1 MPLILLARLAAWACS
16 KLCYCIA
23 QIRYLKTCPL
33 CLPLHTPGGT
43 WRPGR
48 PRELAVEVFA
58 LRSFF
63 KKVLQRSLNRDR
75 LLPPPKP
82 LPNTPS
88 PRARQPRTLA
98 SVRSPTAR
106 SALSRRAL
114 LLPAATFSLPSLLLF
129 RRPTRLSP
137 HPRVVATPR
146 LGSSSPR
153 CSRSPPYLSP
163 RPPPPPALLL
173 PSVPSATLSPPS
185 LLLRRE
191 VARAAPARRSGA
203 ATARS
208 APPRRRFIPTRIG
221 LCSSG
226 ARARRPLGCG
236 A

>member
-1 MPLILLARLAAWACS
+1 VPLR
-16 KLCYCIA
+16 
-23 QIRYLKTCPL
+23 
-33 CLPLHTPGGT
+33 TPGGT

-48 PRELAVEVFA
+48 PRELVVEVFA

-63 KKVLQRSLNRDR
+63 EKVHQRSLNRDR
-75 LLPPPKP
+75 PLRPPKP
-82 LPNTPS
+82 LPPS

-106 SALSRRAL
+106 SALSRPAL
-114 LLPAATFSLPSLLLF
+114 LLPAATFSLPSLLLR
-129 RRPTRLSP
+129 RRPTRPSP

-153 CSRSPPYLSP
+153 CSRSPPCLSP

-208 APPRRRFIPTRIG
+208 APPRQRCIPTRTG